1 MISEVKLKH
10 IIGVARECRE
20 IARQIGLNQDQQ
32 DACFV
37 MGFLHD
43 IGYEDCGDDISLH
56 PEKGVD
62 LLLNY
67 KHRELDCL
75 NAIQNHGTK
84 YKDLTV
90 YDYVLNLAD
99 LTIDYKGDNVSIE
112 QRLEDI
118 RGRYGADSEHY
129 KYAVQMAKAV
139 RSYTN

>member
-10 IIGVARECRE
+10 ILGVARECRE
-20 IARQIGLNQDQQ
+20 IARQIGLNQEQQ

-43 IGYEDCGDDISLH
+43 IGYEDCGDDLSLH
-56 PEKGVD
+56 PEKGIS

-67 KHRELDCL
+67 RYRESDCL
-75 NAIQNHGTK
+75 DAIQNHGTK
-84 YKDLTV
+84 YEDLSI

-112 QRLEDI
+112 QRLNDI
-118 RGRYGADSEHY
+118 KDRYGAKSENY
-129 KYAVQMAKAV
+129 KNAVKMANAV
-139 RSYTN
+139 RAYTN